1 MRVDYHWDGDQLVG
15 QQQWL
20 ADGNAARAVQWVYEP
35 GSFRP
40 LAQLE
45 QQNGATQLHY
55 IVTDLTG
62 TARELCSEEGDVH
75 WRGEQALWGEYRE
88 AKTPMALRRW
98 LGDAANDEVS
108 CDLRYPGQLY
118 DAESGLYY
126 NRHRY
131 YDPEL
136 GQYIS
141 PDPIGMLG
149 GLRPQGYVHNPVEWV
164 DPLGLSGCP
173 PDKPSKPR
181 PFDDANFADQQKLTS
196 HYEKHGGEF
205 RAKSEEEYLQ
215 IGRDVMNNGHKVEYA
230 YKGETRTGYVMHMG
244 NTSKG
249 AEKIAFVGT
258 NSNGNI
264 TTIHTKSGKDIW
276 KTLNG
281 NAQDKVI
288 RAIPRD
294 AGGR

>member
-1 MRVDYHWDGDQLVG
+1 MRVEYHWDGDQLVG

-45 QQNGATQLHY
+45 QQNGATRLHY

-75 WRGEQALWGEYRE
+75 WRGEQALWGAYRE

-131 YDPEL
+131 YDPEI

-141 PDPIGMLG
+141 PDPIGLRG
-149 GLRPQGYVHNPVEWV
+149 GLRPQGYVHNPVDWV
-164 DPLGLSGCP
+164 DPLGLTPKEG
-173 PDKPSKPR
+173 K
-181 PFDDANFADQQKLTS
+181 T
-196 HYEKHGGEF
+196 
-205 RAKSEEEYLQ
+205 
-215 IGRDVMNNGHKVEYA
+215 
-230 YKGETRTGYVMHMG
+230 
-244 NTSKG
+244 KG
-249 AEKIAFVGT
+249 AG
-258 NSNGNI
+258 
-264 TTIHTKSGKDIW
+264 TIHELDPKE
-276 KTLNG
+276 
-281 NAQDKVI
+281 I
-288 RAIPRD
+288 RFSQSSVND
-294 AGGR
+294 AGRIQVRSATLSRLS